1 MKKKTGRKLE
11 LKPLN
16 VLASTRKYVKK
27 KISTRKE
34 KFSICICLI
43 LIFFYASDFLDNS
56 QKLLFFWHDGI
67 ESLIIIFY
75 NNKVFL
81 FFLFKKLLIQQLYD
95 NKKALSFIKQQYFLF
110 YCMTAKVRINQKVFY
125 EKGLKLFW
133 KKYMFYYNLMQFPSA
148 AI

>member
-1 MKKKTGRKLE
+1 MKKRTGRKLE

-95 NKKALSFIKQQYFLF
+95 KKKSSFF
-110 YCMTAKVRINQKVFY
+110 YK
-125 EKGLKLFW
+125 
-133 KKYMFYYNLMQFPSA
+133 A
-148 AI
+148 AIFFVLLYDCKSTDKSESFLRERVKTVLKKIYVLL